1 MKSLRTRADNE
12 LMAPA
17 ELTVEQCRTLERIR
31 RTRPAGEVRLHG
43 TRHGVVVEVREG
55 RRVELVRLG
64 SAGEVERDRRLA
76 LAG

>member
-1 MKSLRTRADNE
+1 MS
-12 LMAPA
+12 PV

-31 RTRPAGEVRLHG
+31 RTRPECDVRLHA
-43 TRHGVVVEVREG
+43 TRHGVVLEVRDG

-64 SAGEVERDRRLA
+64 AAGQVERDRRLA